1 MMRLKPMTESEFETY
16 SQNAATEY
24 AREKVASGNWHPDEA
39 QKRAEQ
45 EFHRLLPNGIKTEN
59 QFLYSLVD
67 DIKDYTVG
75 MVWFMLDPKRPI
87 PVAFIFDFN
96 IYESFRRHGYGLQ
109 GLKAAELQA
118 HELGAIRMELHV
130 FAHNKA
136 AIALYEKAGYH
147 VTNLN
152 MAKEI
157 G

>member
-1 MMRLKPMTESEFETY
+1 MLRLIPMKESEFETY

-24 AREKVASGNWHPDEA
+24 AKEKMASGNWHPDEA

-45 EFHRLLPNGIKTEN
+45 EFNSLLPNGIKTEN
-59 QFLYSLVD
+59 QFLYLLKD
-67 DIKDYTVG
+67 GIKGDTVG
-75 MVWFMLDPKRPI
+75 MIWFMLDAKRPI

-96 IYESFRRHGYGLQ
+96 IYETFRRYGYGLQ
-109 GLKAAELQA
+109 GLQAAELQA
-118 HELGAIRMELHV
+118 SELGAKRMELHV
-130 FAHNKA
+130 FAHNKV

-152 MAKEI
+152 LAKEI